1 MQARTEVVVPAS
13 FAAGLTFEPPAPGA
27 PTGSIFGMVR
37 AAAAPSRPARSAA
50 AAARPAWPT
59 PKGACGDAH
68 ACLSCCQRGRRLNA
82 HGRRALHMR
91 TCAGMLT
98 RGEGAGEAEQTVQG
112 CCWRVQRSGT
122 RARAS
127 RRSRTGWPS
136 STARA
141 RSRAARRRRTCGR
154 RRAARRARRS
164 AARARRSCR
173 RGRRWRRCRAARW
186 TCRSCPG
193 TNPESP
199 GASPDA
205 PGQILARLGQAL
217 ARLGQGL
224 TRLGR
229 TLACRYSCF
238 PGAMPFNSWLG
249 PGCGRTSS

>member
-68 ACLSCCQRGRRLNA
+68 ACLSCCRRGRRLNA

-91 TCAGMLT
+91 ACAGMLT

-112 CCWRVQRSGT
+112 CCWRVQRSGP
-122 RARAS
+122 RARAA

-141 RSRAARRRRTCGR
+141 PSRAARRRRTCGR
-154 RRAARRARRS
+154 RQAARRARG
-164 AARARRSCR
+164 AAADAGGDGGAA
-173 RGRRWRRCRAARW
+173 GRRVGPAGAAL
-186 TCRSCPG
+186 
-193 TNPESP
+193 
-199 GASPDA
+199 
-205 PGQILARLGQAL
+205 GQILSRQ
-217 ARLGQGL
+217 GQGL

-229 TLACRYSCF
+229 TLACRDRCF
-238 PGAMPFNSWLG
+238 PGVMPLNFWLG
-249 PGCGRTSS
+249 PGCGHTGS

>member
-154 RRAARRARRS
+154 RRAAR
-164 AARARRSCR
+164 
-173 RGRRWRRCRAARW
+173 W

>member
-68 ACLSCCQRGRRLNA
+68 ACLSCCRRGRRLNA

-91 TCAGMLT
+91 ACAGMLT

-112 CCWRVQRSGT
+112 CCWRVQRSGP
-122 RARAS
+122 RARAA

-141 RSRAARRRRTCGR
+141 PSRAARRRRTCGR
-154 RRAARRARRS
+154 RQAARRARRS
-164 AARARRSCR
+164 APRARRSCR
-173 RGRRWRRCRAARW
+173 RWRRWRRCRAARW

-199 GASPDA
+199 GARPDA
-205 PGQILARLGQAL
+205 PGAN
-217 ARLGQGL
+217 
-224 TRLGR
+224 
-229 TLACRYSCF
+229 
-238 PGAMPFNSWLG
+238 PGVP
-249 PGCGRTSS
+249 